1 MKVVVDVTGIASTV
15 TDYGGRL
22 QVKRGNW
29 LLSAA
34 DQNKFTIL
42 EMSLELMVKVFL
54 NLLIQQAQR

>member
-22 QVKRGNW
+22 RVKRGNW

-34 DQNKFTIL
+34 DQNKFVIL
-42 EMSLELMVKVFL
+42 EMSLWISVLVFL
-54 NLLIQQAQR
+54 NLL

>member
-22 QVKRGNW
+22 RVKRGNW

-42 EMSLELMVKVFL
+42 EMSLELMV
-54 NLLIQQAQR
+54 